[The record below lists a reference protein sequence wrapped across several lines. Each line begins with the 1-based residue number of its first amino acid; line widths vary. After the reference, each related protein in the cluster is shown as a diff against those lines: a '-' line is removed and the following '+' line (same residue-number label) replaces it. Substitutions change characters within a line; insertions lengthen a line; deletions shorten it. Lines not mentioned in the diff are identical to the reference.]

1 MLKNQKFKNFIE
13 QSVFLGPALA
23 FFVLI
28 VIIPF
33 AIGII
38 YSFTSWDGVNDA
50 ISFVGFKNFINIFT
64 DRSFRDSFQF
74 TFLFSITGVIS
85 SNLLGLMLA
94 VLLTG
99 GLKSSK
105 VLRTMF
111 FTPNVVSGLL
121 LGFVWYFIFVKGFAG
136 IGKLTDIPFFN
147 LPWLGTKETAFW
159 ALIIVFTWRSAGYLM
174 VIYIAGIMNIP
185 SDLKEAASIDGASS
199 FQRFRAITL
208 PMIMASV
215 TVCLFLSISWA
226 FKMFDLNFA
235 LTKGGPFNSTKSV
248 ALDIYLEAFQNN
260 NYGLGTAKA
269 VVFFLIVAGITALQV
284 RLTKS
289 KEVEM

>member
-1 MLKNQKFKNFIE
+1 MLKNRKYKNIVE
-13 QSVFLGPALA
+13 QTVFLGPALV
-23 FFVLI
+23 FFLLI

-38 YSFTSWDGVNDA
+38 YSFTSWDGVNDEVTF
-50 ISFVGFKNFINIFT
+50 IGLKNFITILT
-64 DRSFRDSFQF
+64 DKSFRES
-74 TFLFSITGVIS
+74 FLFTLLFSVTGVILT
-85 SNLLGLMLA
+85 NVLGLLLA

-105 VLRTMF
+105 ILRTMF

-136 IGKLTDIPFFN
+136 IGKLTDIAFFN
-147 LPWLGTKETAFW
+147 LPWLGTKWTAFW
-159 ALIIVFTWRSAGYLM
+159 ALIIVFTWRSSGYLM

-185 SDLKEAASIDGASS
+185 SDLREAASIDGATS
-199 FQRFRAITL
+199 FQRFRTITV

-215 TVCLFLSISWA
+215 TVSLFLSISWA

-284 RLTKS
+284 KLTKS